1 MNTDF
6 RSIEKKVTAEGWIL
20 VRVSGSHFQFK
31 KEGVSRPLVIPNHN
45 GRDLSIG
52 VLKQLEKI
60 TGLSLRR

>member
-6 RSIEKKVTAEGWIL
+6 RTVVKKVTADGWVL
-20 VRVSGSHFQFK
+20 VRITGSHYQFK
-31 KEGVSRPLVIPNHN
+31 KEGNPKTLVIPNH
-45 GRDLSIG
+45 GGKSLSIG

>member
-6 RSIEKKVTAEGWIL
+6 KSIEKKVTAEGWRLI
-20 VRVSGSHFQFK
+20 RISGSHFQFK
-31 KEGVSRPLVIPNHN
+31 KEGVSELLVIPNHN
-45 GRDLSIG
+45 GRDISVG